1 MSGKFQNPFRPGAG
15 HQPPYL
21 AGREKEKEE
30 FIRLLGQNIITDNM
44 ILTGLRGTGKTV
56 LLDSFKQIAID
67 AGWKWAG
74 TDLSEAATISEESMA
89 ERLLADLSVVTSE
102 VTARKLN
109 VRRPGFTDNSE
120 PVNIRL
126 DYGTLRHVFYDKTP
140 GLVLDKLKIVI
151 ETAWELLEGSGAE
164 GLVFAYDEAQ
174 NLSDK
179 ASKEQFPAA
188 VLLDVFQS
196 LQKKGTRVLLV
207 LTGLP
212 ALFPKLVNA
221 RTYSERMFHVVEA
234 GRLSAQ
240 ASRDAVTKP
249 IEDASCPVKLTE
261 ESVDRIVELSSGYP
275 YFIQFICR
283 EVYDAFQQGTRSVPT
298 REILRKLDSDFFT
311 ARWARA
317 TDRQKDLLTL
327 AAFLDGSDEEFTVR
341 DVVTL
346 SNGNDMN
353 IKPFSPSHAN
363 QMLSTLT
370 DIGLVYKNRQGK
382 YALAVPLMRRFIRRK
397 TETLK
402 ETGADE

>member
-15 HQPPYL
+15 HPPPYL

-30 FIRLLGQNIITDNM
+30 FIGLLGQNVITDNM

-56 LLDSFKQIAID
+56 LLDSFKRFAID

-74 TDLSEAATISEESMA
+74 TDLSEAVAVSEESMA

-102 VTARKLN
+102 VTSR
-109 VRRPGFTDNSE
+109 
-120 PVNIRL
+120 RL
-126 DYGTLRHVFYDKTP
+126 DYGTLRRVLYDETP
-140 GLVLDKLKIVI
+140 GLVPDKLKVVI
-151 ETAWELLEGSGAE
+151 ETAWELLEESGAE

-174 NLSDK
+174 NLSDR
-179 ASKEQFPAA
+179 ASREQFPAS

-196 LQKKGTRVLLV
+196 LQKKGNRVLLV

-212 ALFPKLVNA
+212 SLFPKLAKA
-221 RTYSERMFHVVEA
+221 RAYSERMFHVVEV
-234 GRLSAQ
+234 GRLSAR
-240 ASRDAVTKP
+240 AGRDAVTKP
-249 IEDASCPVKLTE
+249 MEDAICPVKLTD
-261 ESVDRIVELSSGYP
+261 ESVDGIVELSGGHP
-275 YFIQFICR
+275 YLIQFVCR
-283 EVYDAFQQGTRSVPT
+283 EVCDAFLQGARSVPT

-327 AAFLDGSDEEFTVR
+327 AAFLDGGDEEFTVR

-346 SNGNDMN
+346 SNGNDMG
-353 IKPFSPSHAN
+353 IKSFSPSHAS

-370 DIGLVYKNRQGK
+370 DVGLVYKNRQGK

-397 TETLK
+397 TGTFK